1 MQVSF
6 CGYYRPI
13 TSRITTDF
21 YTGLFVDRDRRSV
34 EHLVP
39 RSKGG
44 RDEVRNYVMT
54 DAEVNKQRDNVSLH
68 QWLKLHPEYI
78 RNMKRYVKKYWN
90 ILFDGCS
97 HGESVAQTVKRA
109 YGIDLVNP

>member
-6 CGYYRPI
+6 GGHYRPI

-44 RDEVRNYVMT
+44 RDEVQNYVMV
-54 DAEVNKQRDNVSLH
+54 DAELNRQRDNMSLH
-68 QWLKLHPEYI
+68 QWLKLHPNYI
-78 RNMKRYVKKYWN
+78 RNMKRYVIKYWN
-90 ILFDGCS
+90 ILFNGNP

-109 YGIDLVNP
+109 YGIDLLGS